1 MGKLPDWSLPRPCNT
16 KDEMVKA
23 HKSIKID
30 QDPKDTHIKELK
42 IKMVVAKKTGW
53 YSATDTH

>member
-1 MGKLPDWSLPRPCNT
+1 
-16 KDEMVKA
+16 MVKA